1 MQQTVIVPQ
10 RPQARA
16 GIERIE
22 AYVPGSTKVGA
33 GMRAIKLSSNES
45 PLGASPAA
53 VAALAGIG
61 GNLALYP
68 DGTAKKL
75 RDAIAHRY
83 GLDSARIVCGAGSDE
98 LLTMLAHA
106 YAGPGD
112 EGIITQYGFLVYK
125 IALLASGATPVVAP
139 EVDCVV
145 NVDAIL
151 ACVTPR
157 TKIVFIA
164 NPGNPTGS
172 FLPYAEVSRL
182 ARALPSHVL
191 LVLDAAYCEYVT
203 RNDYAAGV
211 ELVSQAHNVVMT
223 RTFSKIHGLAALRIG
238 WCYASG
244 EVCDVLNRI
253 RGPFNMN
260 MAAIEAGAAA
270 IADSAHEA
278 AALAH
283 NARWR
288 PWLAARLQQA
298 GLVVMPSETNF
309 ILMRFPTVPGRD
321 AAAADRYLLERGLI
335 LRRMEAYNLPDCLRL
350 TVGDEAANRMVAD
363 ALDAFMQGHVETAHV

>member
-1 MQQTVIVPQ
+1 MQQTVVGPALPQ
-10 RPQARA
+10 PRA

-22 AYVPGSTKVGA
+22 AYVPGSTQVAA
-33 GMRAIKLSSNES
+33 GVHAIKLSSNES
-45 PLGASPAA
+45 PLGASPA
-53 VAALAGIG
+53 VLAALSGLGAS
-61 GNLALYP
+61 LALYP

-125 IALLASGATPVVAP
+125 IALLAAGATPVIAR
-139 EVDCVV
+139 EVDCAV

-182 ARALPSHVL
+182 ARALPSHVV

-203 RNDYAAGV
+203 RNDYSAGI
-211 ELVSQAHNVVMT
+211 ELVSRAHNVVMT

-238 WCYASG
+238 WCYASA

-260 MAAIEAGAAA
+260 KAAIEAGAAA
-270 IADSAHEA
+270 IADSEHEA

-288 PWLAARLQQA
+288 PWLAARLQRA
-298 GLVVMPSETNF
+298 GLTVLPSETNF
-309 ILMRFPTVPGRD
+309 LLMRFPATPGRD
-321 AAAADRYLLERGLI
+321 AVSADRFLLARGLI
-335 LRRMEAYNLPDCLRL
+335 LRRMEAYDLSDCLRL
-350 TVGDEAANRMVAD
+350 TVGDEAANHMVAD
-363 ALDAFMQGHVETAHV
+363 ALDAFMQGHVEMAHV